1 MNLRRQIVRAVTTGT
16 MTQAQAARAYRVSP
30 AIVSKLLRQWALEGD
45 DAFHPKSRRPNSHPA
60 TTPAETVERIPA
72 IRTQLIEQGLDAGPA
87 TILEHLRTHHPEQT
101 LPSRATIAR
110 ILSREGL
117 VKAQPKKRPKS
128 SLRRFEASLPNGCWQ
143 SDVTHLRLANSTT
156 VDVITWLD
164 DHSRACLHISA
175 VESATVNTVVSTLTR
190 TARTHGWPAA
200 TLTDN
205 GAIYTSRYRGGINR
219 FEKLLRAHHVEQRNG
234 AGNHPQTQG
243 KVERFQQTMKKW
255 VEHRPAPAT
264 LEELQTLLDKFQVVY
279 NTERVHSAKRST
291 PWAAYIRAPK
301 DTPSTEPP
309 EPVRFRADR
318 IDKQGKVT
326 LRYDTRLYSIG
337 VGRTHARTR
346 VVLIIKDRHIIIVNK
361 TTGEVL
367 KDFGLKAKKCVRDRA
382 LARTTTEQ
390 QANRLAPG
398 A

>member
-30 AIVSKLLRQWALEGD
+30 STVSKLLRQWRLEGEE
-45 DAFHPKSRRPNSHPA
+45 AFHPKSRRPRSHPA
-60 TTPAETVERIPA
+60 TTPPDTTALITA
-72 IRTQLIEQGLDAGPA
+72 IRTHLTEQGLDAGPA
-87 TILEHLRTHHPEQT
+87 TILAHLRTHHPDHAP
-101 LPSRATIAR
+101 PSRATIAR
-110 ILSREGL
+110 ILTREGL
-117 VKAQPKKRPKS
+117 IRAQPKKRPKS

-143 SDVTHLRLANSTT
+143 SDVTHLRLADATT

-175 VESATVNTVVSTLTR
+175 ITSATVNTVVSTFTS
-190 TARTHGWPAA
+190 TAKTHGWPAA

-205 GAIYTSRYRGGINR
+205 GAIYTSRYRGGVNR

-255 VEHRPAPAT
+255 IEHRPAPT
-264 LEELQTLLDKFQVVY
+264 TIEELQTLLEEFQHVY
-279 NTERVHSAKRST
+279 NTQRIHSAKRST
-291 PWAAYIRAPK
+291 PWTAYISAPK
-301 DTPSTEPP
+301 DTPSTQPP
-309 EPVRFRADR
+309 EPARFRTDR

-326 LRYDTRLYSIG
+326 LRYATRLYSIG

-346 VVLIIKDRHIIIVNK
+346 VVLIIKDRHIIIVDK

-367 KDFGLKAKKCVRDRA
+367 RDFTLDPTRRYQK
-382 LARTTTEQ
+382 Q
-390 QANRLAPG
+390 
-398 A
+398 